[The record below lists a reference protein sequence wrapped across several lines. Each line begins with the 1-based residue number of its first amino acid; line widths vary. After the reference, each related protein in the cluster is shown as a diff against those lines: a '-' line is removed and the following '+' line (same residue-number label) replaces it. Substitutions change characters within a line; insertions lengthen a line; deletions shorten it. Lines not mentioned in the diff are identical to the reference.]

1 MKEELPVAMKTMTL
15 YCIYAMVFGLLS
27 GCGTS
32 DSSGDQKNTSQH
44 QGGGIVAGKIE
55 TWIDH
60 EQQGDTIH
68 FTFHLKN
75 QTEHVKTYHFNTGQ
89 RFDFVIKDEQGKV
102 VKRFSE
108 GKMFTQVLGEETLK
122 QGDTL
127 TYQAKV
133 SGLRQGKYTVRFWL
147 TAKEEQPEATLTFK
161 VE

>member
-1 MKEELPVAMKTMTL
+1 MAMKTMTL
-15 YCIYAMVFGLLS
+15 YCICVMAFGLLS

-32 DSSGDQKNTSQH
+32 DSSGNHTKNGNH
-44 QGGGIVAGKIE
+44 NQGGGIVAGKIE
-55 TWIDH
+55 TWIDY
-60 EQQGDTIH
+60 EQQGDGVH

-75 QTEHVKTYHFNTGQ
+75 QTEHMKTYHFNTGQ
-89 RFDFVIKDEQGKV
+89 RFDFVIKDDQGKV

-133 SGLRQGKYTVRFWL
+133 SGLREGKYTVRFWL
-147 TAKEEQPEATLTFK
+147 TAKEEQPEASLTFK